1 MSSEEKQIILRVAER
16 YIRTGSASDEQ
27 VNVTCLPVD
36 KTSHVERI
44 GEDGRIILLD
54 EYQLDGQVIWASYS
68 TRSET
73 VYLSL
78 KSSPQKLT

>member
-1 MSSEEKQIILRVAER
+1 MSSEEKQIIQRVVER
-16 YIRTGSASDEQ
+16 YIRTGSTSDDQ

-36 KTSHVERI
+36 KTSYVERI

-54 EYQLDGQVIWASYS
+54 EYRLDGKVVWASYS

-78 KSSPQKLT
+78 KSTP

>member
-1 MSSEEKQIILRVAER
+1 MSSEEKQIIQRVVER
-16 YIRTGSASDEQ
+16 YIRTGSTSDDQ

-36 KTSHVERI
+36 KTSYVERI

-54 EYQLDGQVIWASYS
+54 EYRLDGKVIWASYS

-78 KSSPQKLT
+78 KSTP

>member
-1 MSSEEKQIILRVAER
+1 MPSEEKQTIHRVAEH
-16 YIRTGSASDEQ
+16 YIRTGNASDDH
-27 VNVTCLPVD
+27 VKVTCLPEG
-36 KTSHVERI
+36 KTSFVERI

-54 EYQLDGQVIWASYS
+54 EYRVSDRIVWASYS

-78 KSSPQKLT
+78 KSIPLKPG

>member
-1 MSSEEKQIILRVAER
+1 MSSEEKQIIQRVVER
-16 YIRTGSASDEQ
+16 YIRTGSTSDDQ
-27 VNVTCLPVD
+27 VNVPCLPVD
-36 KTSHVERI
+36 KTSYVERI

-54 EYQLDGQVIWASYS
+54 EYRLDGKVVWASYS

-78 KSSPQKLT
+78 KSTP